1 MGKIDLEALR
11 KKHEELNK
19 KSGGGGNND
28 FIKNFYQVKEGS
40 NNVRILPWKSEDRQF
55 YAETKIHRI
64 PMENGQVKNVHCRKV
79 HNEKCPLCDLYY
91 SLWKTGKKE
100 DEALARQIKPRSRYY
115 MNIMDRDTAEVK
127 ILSIGEILFKKIV
140 AAMIDPD
147 FGDITDPD
155 KGHDFKIVK
164 QMEGQWPRYDQSQPR
179 PKSSPL
185 GTKAEIAKVMETLHD
200 IHALVKTEEY
210 DAVKQIAETLAVGGK
225 LKPSDT
231 SGEEGG
237 DEEGGG
243 DYISKLRS

>member
-28 FIKNFYQVKEGS
+28 FIKNFYQVKDGS
-40 NNVRILPWKSEDRQF
+40 NNIRILPWKSEDKEF

-64 PMENGQVKNVHCRKV
+64 PMENNQVKNVHCRKV
-79 HNEKCPLCDLYY
+79 HDEKCPLCDLYY

-115 MNIMDRDTAEVK
+115 MNIMDRETADVK
-127 ILSIGEILFKKIV
+127 ILSIGEILFKKII

-200 IHALVKTEEY
+200 IHALVKIEEY
-210 DAVKQIAETLAVGGK
+210 DAVKQIAETLAVGGM
-225 LKPSDT
+225 LKPSD
-231 SGEEGG
+231 SSSEEGS

>member
-19 KSGGGGNND
+19 KSGGGGSND
-28 FIKNFYQVKEGS
+28 FIKNFYQVKDGS
-40 NNVRILPWKSEDRQF
+40 NNVRILPWKSEDKQF

-115 MNIMDRDTAEVK
+115 MNFMDRDTSEVK

-200 IHALVKTEEY
+200 NHALVKTEE
-210 DAVKQIAETLAVGGK
+210 
-225 LKPSDT
+225 
-231 SGEEGG
+231 
-237 DEEGGG
+237 
-243 DYISKLRS
+243 

>member
-231 SGEEGG
+231 SSEEGG

>member
-19 KSGGGGNND
+19 KSGGGNND

-40 NNVRILPWKSEDRQF
+40 NNIRVLPWKSEDQQF

-79 HNEKCPLCDLYY
+79 HGEKCPLCDLYY

-115 MNIMDRDTAEVK
+115 MNIMDRETAEVK

-200 IHALVKTEEY
+200 IHALVKLEEY

-225 LKPSDT
+225 LKPSD
-231 SGEEGG
+231 SSSEEGS